1 MSVTNA
7 ATNALKEVETVMA
20 IVELVTKEGRIKVTN
35 QVKIGI
41 ALNVKI
47 IIIHSVKTVTAVKRL
62 GQVQVVQALAAMKD
76 TAVEM
81 IEEVVMT
88 TEVVMTAVEVVT
100 VDVILTVLVDNEMVQ
115 ITVMIGT
122 VLNVKI
128 VISHSVRNV
137 TDVVLKEK
145 VEHLALLVKE
155 MTEAV
160 EEMVDTETA
169 EIAEEIIS
177 VDPITEV
184 VVMKTAWTGIGN
196 VLSATTI
203 ISQEEMSVIDVAW
216 LVQAAAEEEILDAAA
231 VAATEAAAEEE
242 ILVAAA
248 VAAIAAAAEEEIP
261 DAAAVAATEAAAEEE
276 ILDAAAVAVATV
288 AVETEEEIPDAAAV
302 AVATEAAAEEILDVV
317 AVATV
322 AVETVEEILV
332 VAEET
337 IQHREQN
344 QKSQNLE
351 DLKERKMGTLITVPL
366 VKSGHKVTK
375 ELEIRRDWN
384 GCRTPLLRCG

>member
-1 MSVTNA
+1 MKNAKTIVTNA
-7 ATNALKEVETVMA
+7 VTNAMKEAETVMA
-20 IVELVTKEGRIKVTN
+20 IVEVATKEGRKKVTN

-145 VEHLALLVKE
+145 VEHLALHVKE

-169 EIAEEIIS
+169 EMAEEIIS

-196 VLSATTI
+196 VLNAI
-203 ISQEEMSVIDVAW
+203 IITSQEEMSAIDVAW
-216 LVQAAAEEEILDAAA
+216 LVQAAPEEILDVAA
-231 VAATEAAAEEE
+231 VAAM
-242 ILVAAA
+242 AAA
-248 VAAIAAAAEEEIP
+248 VEEIP
-261 DAAAVAATEAAAEEE
+261 DAAA
-276 ILDAAAVAVATV
+276 
-288 AVETEEEIPDAAAV
+288 
-302 AVATEAAAEEILDVV
+302 V

-322 AVETVEEILV
+322 AVETVEEILDV
-332 VAEET
+332 EEET
-337 IQHREQN
+337 IQLQEES
-344 QKSQNLE
+344 QKRPSLE
-351 DLKERKMGTLITVPL
+351 DLKERKMVMLITVPL
-366 VKSGHKVTK
+366 VKSNH
-375 ELEIRRDWN
+375 EI
-384 GCRTPLLRCG
+384 TIKLKIRCD

>member
-1 MSVTNA
+1 
-7 ATNALKEVETVMA
+7 
-20 IVELVTKEGRIKVTN
+20 
-35 QVKIGI
+35 
-41 ALNVKI
+41 
-47 IIIHSVKTVTAVKRL
+47 
-62 GQVQVVQALAAMKD
+62 
-76 TAVEM
+76 
-81 IEEVVMT
+81 
-88 TEVVMTAVEVVT
+88 VT
-100 VDVILTVLVDNEMVQ
+100 VGVTLTVLMDNEMVQ
-115 ITVMIGT
+115 ITAMIGN
-122 VLNVKI
+122 VLNVKT

-137 TDVVLKEK
+137 TDVVLKK
-145 VEHLALLVKE
+145 KAEHLALLAKE
-155 MTEAV
+155 VTEAV
-160 EEMVDTETA
+160 EEMVETETA
-169 EIAEEIIS
+169 EIAEEIIL

-196 VLSATTI
+196 VLNAI
-203 ISQEEMSVIDVAW
+203 IITSQEEMSVIDVAW
-216 LVQAAAEEEILDAAA
+216 LVQAAEEEILDAAA

-242 ILVAAA
+242 IL
-248 VAAIAAAAEEEIP
+248 
-261 DAAAVAATEAAAEEE
+261 DAAAVAAT
-276 ILDAAAVAVATV
+276 V
-288 AVETEEEIPDAAAV
+288 AVETVEEIPVAAA
-302 AVATEAAAEEILDVV
+302 V

-337 IQHREQN
+337 IQHREEN

>member
-1 MSVTNA
+1 VKNAKTTVTNA
-7 ATNALKEVETVMA
+7 VTNAMKEAVTVMA
-20 IVELVTKEGRIKVTN
+20 IVEVAMKEGRKKVTS

-47 IIIHSVKTVTAVKRL
+47 IIIHSVKTVTAVKHL
-62 GQVQVVQALAAMKD
+62 NQVQVVRALAAMKD

-81 IEEVVMT
+81 T
-88 TEVVMTAVEVVT
+88 TEVVMIAAEVVT
-100 VDVILTVLVDNEMVQ
+100 VGVTLTVLMDNEMGQ
-115 ITVMIGT
+115 ITAMIGN
-122 VLNVKI
+122 VLNVKT

-137 TDVVLKEK
+137 TDVVLKK
-145 VEHLALLVKE
+145 KAEHLALLAKE
-155 MTEAV
+155 VTEAV
-160 EEMVDTETA
+160 EEMVETETA
-169 EIAEEIIS
+169 EIAEEIIL

-196 VLSATTI
+196 VLNAI
-203 ISQEEMSVIDVAW
+203 IITSQEEMSAIDVAW
-216 LVQAAAEEEILDAAA
+216 LVQAAPEEILDVAA
-231 VAATEAAAEEE
+231 VAAM
-242 ILVAAA
+242 AAA
-248 VAAIAAAAEEEIP
+248 VEEIP
-261 DAAAVAATEAAAEEE
+261 DAAAVAAMV
-276 ILDAAAVAVATV
+276 AAV
-288 AVETEEEIPDAAAV
+288 EEIPDAAAV
-302 AVATEAAAEEILDVV
+302 AVDTVAVETAEEILD
-317 AVATV
+317 
-322 AVETVEEILV
+322 

-337 IQHREQN
+337 IQHREEN